1 MSAMGS
7 ACGIEAGGGAG
18 GGGGGGAAPQEL
30 RELSPSEKDACAAK
44 TKKLH
49 SKIRWDKPFPEIEAL
64 LDPYTTNWADQQ
76 NGNTCIHLAAQNGH
90 RHICEVLITRK
101 DLRCD
106 VNKQN
111 GGGQTALH
119 MTVAYDYFW
128 ISKMLCKVREVL
140 V

>member
-1 MSAMGS
+1 M
-7 ACGIEAGGGAG
+7 CPDRIE
-18 GGGGGGAAPQEL
+18 P
-30 RELSPSEKDACAAK
+30 
-44 TKKLH
+44 
-49 SKIRWDKPFPEIEAL
+49 L
-64 LDPYTTNWADQQ
+64 LDPYTVNFPDAQ

-90 RHICEVLITRK
+90 RHTVEILVNRA

-128 ISKMLCKVREVL
+128 ISKMLCKARAVVANIAIAKPSTPPRSL
-140 V
+140 T